1 VEGDERLSESRG
13 AGSLYGSRDTTRE
26 AFRAG
31 LITEGEVWMRMIDRR
46 NLSSHT
52 HNESVAEQVA
62 VEVLSAYIVQFEA
75 LREKM
80 EQLKAEETA

>member
-1 VEGDERLSESRG
+1 
-13 AGSLYGSRDTTRE
+13 
-26 AFRAG
+26 
-31 LITEGEVWMRMIDRR
+31 MRMIDRR